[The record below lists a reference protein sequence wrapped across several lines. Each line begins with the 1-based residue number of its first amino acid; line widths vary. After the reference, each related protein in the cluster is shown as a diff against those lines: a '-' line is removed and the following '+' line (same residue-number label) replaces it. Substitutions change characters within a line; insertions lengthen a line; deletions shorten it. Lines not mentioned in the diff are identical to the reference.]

1 MPPTRPTRSLARR
14 TLLLLAGAGLTL
26 PVAAQDGD
34 AQAALRA
41 AIDAFAGA
49 AATPPRPIDDA
60 VLAAVATALANGT
73 KEQRTTAAFVEE
85 LRRAATAALL
95 AGRHELAL
103 QWAEPTD
110 RELATSEP
118 RLRHQLAIVVTECHR
133 QQHQYE
139 RARQRAD
146 AALADLDPATTNPAD
161 LQVLRRCLGHALK
174 ALRDHRRGAEVALA
188 LVAGDRAHA
197 AAPELLQR
205 DLTLLGNMMHW
216 LGRRQESYDAFAEA
230 LAIARTLWPADD
242 ERVLDCGRDLAAACA
257 QLGDFRSAHDLLRPA
272 LAHFERTLRQ
282 DDVRVLDLKQ
292 FVGQVLVQLGDEPEA
307 HRLQRE
313 VLQVLEAKPELAP
326 GLYRSALLFYARILN
341 TEGDYAG
348 ARTYVERAIEH
359 LLAAGPAGA
368 RDLGNAR
375 TLLGVLERKRGD
387 LAASRATLEVAHDGL
402 AKVLQRDH
410 TFVQIAAA
418 ELVSTCR
425 CQGDTARAREL
436 ADLLLDDAI
445 ASLQQS
451 ALAARETAR
460 LAAIQNMGTSHALS
474 LAFDVDGAT
483 KRHLLGRTLLVS
495 QLLLGAAHHV
505 VEQANRR
512 HAAQTAE
519 LRRLEASIASAAR
532 AGEQAKVAALVADK
546 EALERRLRDDE
557 PAARSALPTLADIQ
571 RALPKGAVAIATVP
585 FTRRQVDPTSSTGM
599 TAFEWLAGIVLRPDG
614 ELRLVDLGRL
624 DAMTAAVDAMS
635 AATHKRL
642 RSLVVDRLRTA
653 AGDATTWIVAL
664 DECLLLVPWD
674 ALPTNAG
681 RIVGAEIELRRVPTL
696 LDLTTL
702 ATAPRAPRA
711 SEAATAKLV
720 AVGGVDYGTIAPTD
734 SAAERPEQADPD
746 QGPPSAP
753 PLLSLLRVDGA
764 GFAPLPASLA
774 EANDA
779 AMQFARAFPNAAHTV
794 LSGADADKEHLLAA
808 LPGATVVHLATHGYV
823 AYDRIAA
830 GSADGPLPSAEFEF
844 APFSLSGLAL
854 AAANRAHDANAPEP
868 GLLSAAELQRLDL
881 GACYLAVLS
890 ACESAMGAWSRG
902 QGLAS
907 LQSSLH
913 TAGVRYVVSTLW
925 QVDDREAGRFMQH
938 FYAALWQDPEHPY
951 RALRAARQMAAK
963 DGLSFATW
971 AAFQM
976 SGT

>member
-1 MPPTRPTRSLARR
+1 
-14 TLLLLAGAGLTL
+14 
-26 PVAAQDGD
+26 
-34 AQAALRA
+34 
-41 AIDAFAGA
+41 
-49 AATPPRPIDDA
+49 
-60 VLAAVATALANGT
+60 
-73 KEQRTTAAFVEE
+73 
-85 LRRAATAALL
+85 LL
-95 AGRHELAL
+95 AGRHQLAL
-103 QWAEPTD
+103 QWAEPID
-110 RELATSEP
+110 RELAASEP
-118 RLRHQLAIVVTECHR
+118 ARRHRLAIVVTECHR
-133 QQHQYE
+133 QQLQHE
-139 RARQRAD
+139 RARQRAE
-146 AALADLDPATTNPAD
+146 AALADLDPATTKPAD

-174 ALRDHRRGAEVALA
+174 ALRDHRRGAEVALE

-197 AAPELLQR
+197 IAPELLQR

-216 LGRRQESYDAFAEA
+216 LGHRQEAYDAFAEA

-257 QLGDFRSAHDLLRPA
+257 QLGDYRTAHDLLRPA
-272 LAHFERTLRQ
+272 LAHFERTLPK

-292 FVGQVLVQLGDEPEA
+292 FVSQVLVQLGDDAEA

-313 VLQVLEAKPELAP
+313 ALAVLEAKPELAP

-341 TEGDYAG
+341 TEGDFAG
-348 ARTYVERAIEH
+348 ARTYVGRAIER

-387 LAASRATLEVAHDGL
+387 LAASRATLEEAHDGL

-474 LAFDVDGAT
+474 LAFDVDDAT
-483 KRHLLGRTLLVS
+483 RRHLLGRTLLVS
-495 QLLLGAAHHV
+495 QLLLGASHHV
-505 VEQANRR
+505 VKQANRR
-512 HAAQTAE
+512 HAAQAAE
-519 LRRLEASIASAAR
+519 LLRLEAAIAAAAR
-532 AGEQAKVAALVADK
+532 AGETARVAPLVAEK
-546 EALERRLRDDE
+546 EALERRLRDDADGE
-557 PAARSALPTLADIQ
+557 RPALPSLADMQ
-571 RALPKGAVAIATVP
+571 RNLPPGAVAIATVP

-614 ELRLVDLGRL
+614 DLRLVDLGRL

-635 AATHKRL
+635 QATHKRL
-642 RSLVVDRLRTA
+642 RSLVVDRLRAA

-674 ALPTNAG
+674 ALPTSAG
-681 RIVGAEIELRRVPTL
+681 DFVGAEIELRRVPTL

-702 ATAPRAPRA
+702 ASAPRAPTA
-711 SEAATAKLV
+711 SAAATPKLV
-720 AVGGVDYGTIAPTD
+720 AVGGVDYGPL
-734 SAAERPEQADPD
+734 
-746 QGPPSAP
+746 AP
-753 PLLSLLRVDGA
+753 PAAADGDATPTLLWQLRGDAA
-764 GFAPLPASLA
+764 GFVPLPATLA

-779 AMQFARAFPNAAHTV
+779 QAQFVRKFPAAAHTV
-794 LSGADADKEHLLAA
+794 LTGADADKDHLLEA
-808 LPGATVVHLATHGYV
+808 LRGATIVHFATHGYV
-823 AYDRIAA
+823 AFDRTAA
-830 GSADGPLPSAEFEF
+830 SAADGSLPSAAAEF

-854 AAANRAHDANAPEP
+854 AGANRAADANAPEP

-881 GACYLAVLS
+881 GACYLTVLS

-925 QVDDREAGRFMQH
+925 PVDDREAGRFMQH
-938 FYAALWQDPEHPY
+938 FYAALWQDPEQPY
-951 RALRAARQMAAK
+951 RALRTARQRAAK

>member
-1 MPPTRPTRSLARR
+1 MPSTRPTGSLVRR
-14 TLLLLAGAGLTL
+14 TLQLLAAAGLAL
-26 PVAAQDGD
+26 PLPAQAGD
-34 AQAALRA
+34 AKAALLA

-49 AATPPRPIDDA
+49 KATPPRPLDDA
-60 VLAAVATALANGT
+60 VLAAVTTALAQVPE
-73 KEQRTTAAFVEE
+73 EQRTAADFVDA

-95 AGRHELAL
+95 AGQHELAL
-103 QWAEPTD
+103 QWAEPID
-110 RELATSEP
+110 RELATREP
-118 RLRHQLAIVVTECHR
+118 PLRHQLAIVVTECHR
-133 QQHQYE
+133 QLRQHE
-139 RARQRAD
+139 RARQRAE
-146 AALADLDPATTNPAD
+146 AALADLDPATSEPAD

-174 ALRDHRRGAEVALA
+174 ALRDHRRGVEVALE
-188 LVAGDRAHA
+188 LVAKDRALA
-197 AAPELLQR
+197 IDPELLQR

-230 LAIARTLWPADD
+230 LAIARSLWAADD
-242 ERVLDCGRDLAAACA
+242 ERVLDCMRDLAAACA
-257 QLGDFRSAHDLLRPA
+257 QLGDFRTAHDLLRPA
-272 LAHFERTLRQ
+272 LAHFERSLPQ

-292 FVGQVLVQLGDEPEA
+292 FVSQVLMQLGDDPAA

-313 VLQVLEAKPELAP
+313 VLQVLEAKPDLAP
-326 GLYRSALLFYARILN
+326 GLHRSALLFYARILN
-341 TEGDYAG
+341 SEGDYDG
-348 ARTYVERAIEH
+348 ARTYVARAIER

-387 LAASRATLEVAHDGL
+387 LAASRATLEAAHDGL

-445 ASLQQS
+445 ASLRQS

-460 LAAIQNMGTSHALS
+460 LVAIQNMGTSHALS
-474 LAFDVDGAT
+474 LAFDVDDAT
-483 KRHLLGRTLLVS
+483 RRHLLGRTLLVS
-495 QLLLGAAHHV
+495 QLLLGASRHV
-505 VEQANRR
+505 VQQANRR
-512 HAAQTAE
+512 HAVQTAE
-519 LRRLEASIASAAR
+519 LLRLEAAIAAAAR
-532 AGEQAKVAALVADK
+532 TGEAARVTALVAEK
-546 EALERRLRDDE
+546 EALERRLRDDA
-557 PAARSALPTLADIQ
+557 PADRAALPSLADIQ
-571 RALPKGAVAIATVP
+571 RALPADAVAIATVP
-585 FTRRQVDPTSSTGM
+585 FTRRQVDPNSSTGM

-614 ELRLVDLGRL
+614 DLRLVDLGRL

-642 RSLVVDRLRTA
+642 RSLVVDRLRAA
-653 AGDATTWIVAL
+653 AGEATTWIVAL

-681 RIVGAEIELRRVPTL
+681 SLVGAEIELRRVPTL
-696 LDLTTL
+696 FDLTTM
-702 ATAPRAPRA
+702 AIAARAPT
-711 SEAATAKLV
+711 AAAAAAAKLV
-720 AVGGVDYGTIAPTD
+720 AIGGVDYGPASLPN
-734 SAAERPEQADPD
+734 AARPHDDTP
-746 QGPPSAP
+746 
-753 PLLSLLRVDGA
+753 SLLAMLRSDAA
-764 GFAPLPASLA
+764 GFVPLPASLA

-779 AMQFARAFPNAAHTV
+779 AAQFARAFPGALHTV
-794 LSGADADKEHLLAA
+794 LTATAADKERLLQA
-808 LPGATVVHLATHGYV
+808 LPGATVVHFATHGYV
-823 AYDRIAA
+823 TYDRMPAA
-830 GSADGPLPSAEFEF
+830 EGALPRAEFEF

-854 AAANRAHDANAPEP
+854 ALANRASDANAPDP

-881 GACYLAVLS
+881 GGCYLTVLS

-902 QGLAS
+902 EGFAS

-925 QVDDREAGRFMQH
+925 PVDDREAGRFMQH

-951 RALRAARQMAAK
+951 RALRAARQQAAK